1 MTADDTLR
9 EALKAHLGHAAWLSV
24 VAWAG
29 QRRAQNDEMLR
40 CQGAPERLAD
50 FQRGQASIFTEILS
64 LHDKLT
70 NPEPNHGD

>member
-9 EALKAHLGHAAWLSV
+9 EAVKSHLGHAAWLSV

-29 QRRAQNDEMLR
+29 QRRAHNDEVLR
-40 CQGAPERLAD
+40 YQNTTERLAD

-64 LHDKLT
+64 LHEKLT
-70 NPEPNHGD
+70 NPEPSHD